1 MVQIH
6 KLTDDLSVAPQLSP
20 ADVAEVSKQFKSL
33 LCNRPDGEGGQDQPL
48 YTDIEKLATEAGM
61 TVAYQP
67 VNGRE
72 IRDVDVDDFED
83 HVADLPK
90 PVLAY
95 CRSGT
100 RCTVLWALSEAGKQ
114 PADDIIR
121 TAGAAGFAMDAL
133 RPRIMDRE

>member
-6 KLTDDLSVAPQLSP
+6 KLTDGLSVAPQLSP

-33 LCNRPDGEGGQDQPL
+33 LCNRPDGEGGPDQPL
-48 YTDIEKLATEAGM
+48 YADIEKLAREAGM

-67 VNGRE
+67 VNGSE

-83 HVADLPK
+83 QLADLPT

-114 PADDIIR
+114 PADDIVR
-121 TAGAAGFAMDAL
+121 TAGAAGFDMDAL
-133 RPRIMDRE
+133 RPRIVDRE